1 MIVKNFD
8 NPINQ
13 QSRQKRRNMMIFEKV
28 KKIIADQLNVEQE
41 KVKPETSLI
50 KDLEADS
57 LDAVEIIMTLEEEFK
72 VEIPDSDAEE
82 FSNVG
87 DIVKYIEKK
96 LA

>member
-1 MIVKNFD
+1 LIVKNFD